1 MGWSAD
7 DRRGTAPK
15 PILAP
20 QLAPPH
26 LSAPPSFYVPL
37 KTIEDNSDIYFWIFY
52 LWNSS

>member
-1 MGWSAD
+1 MIWGAD

-26 LSAPPSFYVPL
+26 LSAPTSFYVPF
-37 KTIEDNSDIYFWIFY
+37 KTIEDRYLLLDI
-52 LWNSS
+52 LLMEH